1 MPHSGW
7 RLNLNK
13 PTEGGLLQNCWG
25 GDWDALMDGKAA
37 ALYLLSPTCLMVRGV
52 SVVCTFIPDR
62 CSFSFIQKSLFWRL
76 TPPSTQSCWCHH
88 LTTVFF
94 PSFLEEIGTGFRVLF
109 FTPFPSTLPSTSRM
123 VHPVQSLCF
132 YFSNPDLYLLTPQSM
147 SAPAGIIWNC
157 LSSEI
162 LI

>member
-7 RLNLNK
+7 WLNLNK

-25 GDWDALMDGKAA
+25 GDWDAFMDGKAA
-37 ALYLLSPTCLMVRGV
+37 ALYLLSPTCLRVRGV

-88 LTTVFF
+88 LMNWFF
-94 PSFLEEIGTGFRVLF
+94 SPHSSKKLAQALESFSSPHFPPPYRVLQGWCIHSSPCA
-109 FTPFPSTLPSTSRM
+109 FTSAI
-123 VHPVQSLCF
+123 
-132 YFSNPDLYLLTPQSM
+132 LTFIYSPPRACQHQL
-147 SAPAGIIWNC
+147 A
-157 LSSEI
+157 SSETASV
-162 LI
+162 LKY